1 MSSWIL
7 RIRSLGD
14 ESILVVFCLCFLPFL
29 VVDSNLR
36 AQQSAGEEERYER
49 LVRRGKEAEA
59 TRDWNQAVG
68 SFEEALRL
76 RPKSISLQTKVAA
89 LYFDRKNYEKTLDH
103 CTRALAS
110 DPENGDA
117 AKLAGMAAYRLNKF
131 DVARRYL
138 EKAIAVRRN
147 DAELHYWLGMT
158 LYAAHD
164 ARHALDELYR
174 ARAYNGKDTEV
185 LYMIGKIHWEMSR
198 QAWEEMLR
206 VDPNSFRVK
215 EMVAENDV
223 SANLFPE
230 AIEKY
235 QTIIRQKPDAQGVHD
250 ALGKL
255 YLHVGKLTEA
265 EDAFRTELKLNPH
278 SSTSYYG
285 LADIAF
291 QRQDLA
297 AALENVTRAIQ
308 EKPDFGDAYG
318 LLGRVDWHLGDKQK
332 AVEMLE
338 HATSLAPSNA
348 SLYYML
354 GHYYEALGKRALA
367 AKAIR
372 TYNDLK
378 SEQEKEYDA
387 GRP

>member
-164 ARHALDELYR
+164 ARHALDEL
-174 ARAYNGKDTEV
+174 
-185 LYMIGKIHWEMSR
+185 
-198 QAWEEMLR
+198 
-206 VDPNSFRVK
+206 
-215 EMVAENDV
+215 
-223 SANLFPE
+223 
-230 AIEKY
+230 
-235 QTIIRQKPDAQGVHD
+235 
-250 ALGKL
+250 
-255 YLHVGKLTEA
+255 
-265 EDAFRTELKLNPH
+265 
-278 SSTSYYG
+278 
-285 LADIAF
+285 
-291 QRQDLA
+291 
-297 AALENVTRAIQ
+297 
-308 EKPDFGDAYG
+308 
-318 LLGRVDWHLGDKQK
+318 
-332 AVEMLE
+332 
-338 HATSLAPSNA
+338 
-348 SLYYML
+348 
-354 GHYYEALGKRALA
+354 
-367 AKAIR
+367 
-372 TYNDLK
+372 
-378 SEQEKEYDA
+378 
-387 GRP
+387 